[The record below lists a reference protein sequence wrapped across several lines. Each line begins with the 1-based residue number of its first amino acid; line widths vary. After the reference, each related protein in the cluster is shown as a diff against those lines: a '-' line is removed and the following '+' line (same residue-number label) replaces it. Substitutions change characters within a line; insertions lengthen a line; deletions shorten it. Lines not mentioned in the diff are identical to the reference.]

1 VKSSKLNFAGIKFVV
16 LKKSLFANSLSIKSC
31 LIIGMAISVCLPF
44 ALATGEEPRQQNAP
58 REKPRGTTV
67 FKTDAALYAF
77 LKSKP
82 TKKEL
87 IRRLG
92 PASSEPQYPESLIF
106 EVSIKGEK
114 PTRIICFITDGRMKE
129 WAWMGNVEKRT

>member
-1 VKSSKLNFAGIKFVV
+1 MM

-31 LIIGMAISVCLPF
+31 LIIGMAISVCLPIAF
-44 ALATGEEPRQQNAP
+44 AAGEEPTQQNAP
-58 REKPRGTTV
+58 REKSRGTTV
-67 FKTDAALYAF
+67 IKTRDELRAF

-114 PTRIICFITDGRMKE
+114 PTRIICFFTDGRLTE
-129 WAWMGNVEKRT
+129 WAWMDGDGGSRKMK

>member
-1 VKSSKLNFAGIKFVV
+1 MKKCSILKTTAPSSLPMKL
-16 LKKSLFANSLSIKSC
+16 C
-31 LIIGMAISVCLPF
+31 LIAGVAIALCLPVVII
-44 ALATGEEPRQQNAP
+44 AGEEPRQQNAP

-114 PTRIICFITDGRMKE
+114 PTRIICFITDGRLTE
-129 WAWMGNVEKRT
+129 WAWMDGDGGSRK